1 MTARIS
7 SRRRWPTALIVAVSA
22 LAIGAIFGVPGIGQ
36 AASKAAPA
44 NTVLPTISGTASS
57 GSTLT
62 SDTGTWSNS
71 PTSFAY
77 AWNRCDSGGNTCV
90 AITGATSQTYQVQ
103 PADVGTTLRVTVT
116 ATNADGSASATSAPT
131 AIVSAPAANAPV
143 NTALPAISG
152 TVSVGSTLTSST
164 GTWSNSPTS
173 FAYAWNRCDQLG
185 NSCAVV
191 TGATGQTY
199 VLQQVDVG
207 TTLRVM
213 VTATNAGGS
222 ASATSAQTAVVPAV
236 PVPPATGCPSG
247 TGTIEIGDV
256 SSPARLLIDRQT
268 VTPGIVTPSA
278 KTLTMHFH
286 VTACGGR
293 PVQGAL
299 VYATAVPYNQ
309 YSIPPEA
316 TTGADGAAL
325 LTMSQLTGF
334 PAARQQQLLV
344 VFARARKA
352 GEPITGGISSRRL
365 VSFRVSLH

>member
-1 MTARIS
+1 MTAKIS
-7 SRRRWPTALIVAVSA
+7 SRRRWPTAVIVAVSA

-36 AASKAAPA
+36 AASEAVPA
-44 NTVLPTISGTASS
+44 NTVLPTISGTAST
-57 GSTLT
+57 GATLT

-71 PTSFAY
+71 PTSFTY
-77 AWNRCDSGGNTCV
+77 AWNRCDTGGNTCV

-103 PADVGTTLRVTVT
+103 TADVGATLRVTVT

-131 AIVSAPAANAPV
+131 AVVSAPAANAPV
-143 NTALPAISG
+143 NTALPSISG
-152 TVSVGSTLTSST
+152 TVSVGSTLTASN
-164 GTWSNSPTS
+164 GTWSNSPTG

-185 NSCAVV
+185 NSCSVV

-207 TTLRVM
+207 TTLRVR

-222 ASATSAQTAVVPAV
+222 TSATSAQTAVVPAV

-247 TGTIEIGDV
+247 TGAIAIADV

-268 VTPGIVTPSA
+268 VTPGIITPSA
-278 KTLTMHFH
+278 KTITMHFH

-316 TTGADGAAL
+316 TTGADGAAV
-325 LTMSQLTGF
+325 LTMNQLTGF

-352 GEPITGGISSRRL
+352 GELITGGISSRRL